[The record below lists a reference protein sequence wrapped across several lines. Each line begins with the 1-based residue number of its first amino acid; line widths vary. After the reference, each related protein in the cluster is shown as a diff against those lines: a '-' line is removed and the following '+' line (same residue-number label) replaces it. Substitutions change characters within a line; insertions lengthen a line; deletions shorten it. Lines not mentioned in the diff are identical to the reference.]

1 MNKNNISKVGTLTI
15 TVPGLMTYTT
25 KSGAVKKISS
35 INLITQEQDKIEQ
48 KKLDDD
54 NNNET
59 QNKLKE
65 KRKLQIDFI
74 KKFGSYG
81 STFVE
86 KLKSKDQ
93 TYIDE
98 IYDQVVDEIIHKSKE
113 FVKFNKYRY
122 K

>member
-1 MNKNNISKVGTLTI
+1 MNKNNISKVGTLKI
-15 TVPGLMTYTT
+15 TVPGIMKYTT
-25 KSGAVKKISS
+25 TSGTVKHISS
-35 INLITQEQDKIEQ
+35 INLITEEQNKLEQ
-48 KKLDDD
+48 KKLNDD
-54 NNNET
+54 NINET
-59 QNKLKE
+59 MKKLKE

-81 STFVE
+81 PTFVE

-93 TYIDE
+93 SYIDE
-98 IYDQVVDEIIHKSKE
+98 IYDQVVDETIHKSKE